1 MFTTRF
7 IAILALI
14 PFTLFTLYVV
24 AEVGYVEIFTFQQQ
38 GIAGWQ
44 VMADLVVAL
53 LLVLFWMVPDARKK
67 GRNPWPW
74 VALTLTAGSIGPLLY
89 LAMAPTAQVAF
100 NTAADQ

>member
-1 MFTTRF
+1 MFNARS
-7 IAILALI
+7 IAILVLI

-24 AEVGYVEIFTFQQQ
+24 AEVGYVEIFTFQKQ

-53 LLVLFWMVPDARKK
+53 FLVLFWMVPDARKK
-67 GRNPWPW
+67 GRSPWLW

-89 LAMAPTAQVAF
+89 LALAPTTQVAL
-100 NTAADQ
+100 NTAVDQ

>member
-1 MFTTRF
+1 MFNARL
-7 IAILALI
+7 IAILVLV
-14 PFTLFTLYVV
+14 PFSLFTLYVV
-24 AEVGYVEIFTFQQQ
+24 AEVGYVEIFTFQKQ

-53 LLVLFWMVPDARKK
+53 LLVLFWMVPDARQK

-89 LAMAPTAQVAF
+89 LAMAPSTQVAL
-100 NTAADQ
+100 NAAAD